1 MFSRICFFSQH
12 PSFTLK
18 QQKQIQEWIKKIVQ
32 KESNTLIQLNFI
44 FCTDDYLLQINRKHL
59 NHNSLTDVISF
70 WINDFVEGEVY
81 ISIDRVK
88 DNALEQKTSFNEE
101 LPRVIIHGVLHLL
114 GFKDKTPKEKKEMR
128 EKENQALAL
137 LVSRET

>member
-32 KESNTLIQLNFI
+32 NESNTLIQLNFI

-59 NHNSLTDVISF
+59 NHSSLTDVISF

-88 DNALEQKTSFNEE
+88 ENALEQKTSFNEE

-114 GFKDKTPKEKKEMR
+114 GFKDKSPKEKKEMR

>member
-32 KESNTLIQLNFI
+32 NESNTLIQLNFI

-59 NHNSLTDVISF
+59 NHNSLTDVIGF

-88 DNALEQKTSFNEE
+88 ENALEQKTSFNEE

-114 GFKDKTPKEKKEMR
+114 GFKDKSAKEKKEMR

>member
-1 MFSRICFFSQH
+1 M
-12 PSFTLK
+12 
-18 QQKQIQEWIKKIVQ
+18 KKLFEI
-32 KESNTLIQLNFI
+32 NYI
-44 FCTDDYLLQINRKHL
+44 FLDDNKILEINKKFL
-59 NHNSLTDVISF
+59 NHNYYTDIISF
-70 WINDFVEGEVY
+70 DNSDDKFISGDIY

-88 DNALEQKTSFNEE
+88 ENALEQKTSFNEE

-114 GFKDKTPKEKKEMR
+114 GFKDKSPKEKKEMR